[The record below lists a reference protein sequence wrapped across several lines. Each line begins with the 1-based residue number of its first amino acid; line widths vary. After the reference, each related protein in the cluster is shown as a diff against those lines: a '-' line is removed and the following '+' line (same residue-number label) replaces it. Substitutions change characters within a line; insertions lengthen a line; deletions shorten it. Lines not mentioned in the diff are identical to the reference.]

1 MKFVIIGGSGLIGSK
16 VCKNLQDL
24 GHEVISASPSSGIN
38 VITGE
43 GLADALKGAD
53 VVVDV
58 ANSPSF
64 EDHAALH
71 FFETAGHN
79 LFAAEKVAGTQ
90 HHVALSV
97 VGTERMLDSGYFRA
111 KMAQEKLIKAS
122 GVPYTILRAT
132 QFFEFVGAI
141 AYSGREDGNTIHLTS
156 AALQPVASVDVAAA
170 LTAIA
175 QQAPIN
181 QTVEVA
187 GPDRRPIVEFVSEYL
202 KHTKDPREA
211 VSDDTVPY
219 FGASINDKSLTPGDN
234 PIVGATRFEDWLETA
249 HPS

>member
-38 VITGE
+38 VISGE

-79 LFAAEKVAGTQ
+79 LFAAEKVAGTK
-90 HHVALSV
+90 HHIALSV

-132 QFFEFVGAI
+132 QFFEFIGAI

-175 QQAPIN
+175 QKAPIN

-219 FGASINDKSLTPGDN
+219 FGAPINDKSLTPGDS
-234 PIVGATRFEDWLETA
+234 PIVGATRFADWLEAA

>member
-38 VITGE
+38 VISGE

-79 LFAAEKVAGTQ
+79 LFAAEKVAGTK

-132 QFFEFVGAI
+132 QFFEFIGAI

-175 QQAPIN
+175 QKAPIN

-211 VSDDTVPY
+211 VPDDTVPY
-219 FGASINDKSLTPGDN
+219 FGAPINDKSLTPGDN
-234 PIVGATRFEDWLETA
+234 PIVGATRFEDWLEIA

>member
-1 MKFVIIGGSGLIGSK
+1 MKFVVIGGSGLIGSK

-24 GHEVISASPSSGIN
+24 GHEVISASPSTGIN

-79 LFAAEKVAGTQ
+79 LFAAEKVAGTK

-141 AYSGREDGNTIHLTS
+141 AYSGREDGNTIHLSS

-175 QQAPIN
+175 QKAPIN

-187 GPDRRPIVEFVSEYL
+187 GSDRRPIVEFVSEYL

-219 FGASINDKSLTPGDN
+219 FGAPINDKSLTPGDN
-234 PIVGATRFEDWLETA
+234 PIVGATRFEDWLEIA

>member
-1 MKFVIIGGSGLIGSK
+1 MKFVVIGGSGLIGSK

-38 VITGE
+38 IISGE

-79 LFAAEKVAGTQ
+79 LFAAEKLAGTK

-132 QFFEFVGAI
+132 QFFEFIGAI
-141 AYSGREDGNTIHLTS
+141 AYSGREDGNTIHLSS

-202 KHTKDPREA
+202 KHTNDPREA
-211 VSDDTVPY
+211 VPDDTVPY
-219 FGASINDKSLTPGDN
+219 FGAPINDKSLTPGDN
-234 PIVGATRFEDWLETA
+234 PIVGATRFEDWLEIA

>member
-38 VITGE
+38 VISGE

-79 LFAAEKVAGTQ
+79 LFAAEKVAGTK

-97 VGTERMLDSGYFRA
+97 VGTERMLESGYFRA

-132 QFFEFVGAI
+132 QFFEFIGAI

-175 QQAPIN
+175 QKAPIN

-219 FGASINDKSLTPGDN
+219 FGAPINDKSLTPGDN
-234 PIVGATRFEDWLETA
+234 PIVGATRFEDWLEIA

>member
-1 MKFVIIGGSGLIGSK
+1 MKFVVIGGSGLIGSK

-38 VITGE
+38 IISGE

-79 LFAAEKVAGTQ
+79 LFAAEKLAGTK

-132 QFFEFVGAI
+132 QFFEFIGAI
-141 AYSGREDGNTIHLTS
+141 AYSGREDGNTIHLSS

-175 QQAPIN
+175 QKAPIN

-202 KHTKDPREA
+202 KHTNDPREA
-211 VSDDTVPY
+211 VPDDTVPY
-219 FGASINDKSLTPGDN
+219 FGAPINDKSLTPGDN
-234 PIVGATRFEDWLETA
+234 PIVGATRFEDWLEIA

>member
-141 AYSGREDGNTIHLTS
+141 AYSGREDGNTIHLSS

-175 QQAPIN
+175 QKAPIN

>member
-1 MKFVIIGGSGLIGSK
+1 MKFVVIGGSGLIGSK

-24 GHEVISASPSSGIN
+24 GHEVISASPSTGIN

-122 GVPYTILRAT
+122 GIPYTILRAT
-132 QFFEFVGAI
+132 QFFEFIGAI
-141 AYSGREDGNTIHLTS
+141 AYSGREDGNTIHLSS

-175 QQAPIN
+175 QKAPIN

-219 FGASINDKSLTPGDN
+219 FGAPINDKSLTPGDN
-234 PIVGATRFEDWLETA
+234 PIVGATRFEDWLEIA

>member
-1 MKFVIIGGSGLIGSK
+1 MKFVVIGGSGLIGSK

-24 GHEVISASPSSGIN
+24 GHEVISASPSTGIN

-79 LFAAEKVAGTQ
+79 LFAAEKVAGTK

-132 QFFEFVGAI
+132 QFFEFIGAI
-141 AYSGREDGNTIHLTS
+141 AYSSREDGNTIHLSS

-175 QQAPIN
+175 QKAPIN

-219 FGASINDKSLTPGDN
+219 FGAPINDKSLTPGDN
-234 PIVGATRFEDWLETA
+234 PIVGATRFEDWLEIA

>member
-1 MKFVIIGGSGLIGSK
+1 MKFVVIGGSGLIGSN

-24 GHEVISASPSSGIN
+24 GHEVISASPSTGIN

-132 QFFEFVGAI
+132 QFFEFIGAI

-170 LTAIA
+170 LTDIA
-175 QQAPIN
+175 QKAPIN

-219 FGASINDKSLTPGDN
+219 FGAPINDKSLTPGDS
-234 PIVGATRFEDWLETA
+234 PIVGAIRFEDWLEIA

>member
-1 MKFVIIGGSGLIGSK
+1 MKFVIIGGTGLIGSN
-16 VCKNLQDL
+16 VCKNLQNQ
-24 GHEVISASPSSGIN
+24 GHEVIAASPSTGIN

-79 LFAAEKVAGTQ
+79 LFAAEKIAGTR

-132 QFFEFVGAI
+132 QFFEFIGAI

-175 QQAPIN
+175 QKAPIN

-211 VSDDTVPY
+211 VPDDTVPY
-219 FGASINDKSLTPGDN
+219 FGAPINDKSLTPGDS

>member
-38 VITGE
+38 VISGE

-79 LFAAEKVAGTQ
+79 LFAAEKVAGTK

-132 QFFEFVGAI
+132 QFFEFIGAI

-156 AALQPVASVDVAAA
+156 AELQPVASVDVAAA

-175 QQAPIN
+175 QKAPIN

-211 VSDDTVPY
+211 VPDDTVPY
-219 FGASINDKSLTPGDN
+219 FGAPINDKSLTPGDN
-234 PIVGATRFEDWLETA
+234 PIVGATRFEDWLEAA

>member
-38 VITGE
+38 VISGE

-79 LFAAEKVAGTQ
+79 LFAAEKVAGTK

-97 VGTERMLDSGYFRA
+97 VGTERMLESGYFRA

-132 QFFEFVGAI
+132 QFFEFIGAI

-175 QQAPIN
+175 QKAPIN

-211 VSDDTVPY
+211 VPDDTVPY
-219 FGASINDKSLTPGDN
+219 FGAPINDKSLTPGEN
-234 PIVGATRFEDWLETA
+234 PIVGATRFEDWLEIA

>member
-79 LFAAEKVAGTQ
+79 LFAAEKLAGTK

-132 QFFEFVGAI
+132 QFFEFIGAI
-141 AYSGREDGNTIHLTS
+141 AYSGREDGNTIHLSS

>member
-24 GHEVISASPSSGIN
+24 GHEVISASPSTGIN

-79 LFAAEKVAGTQ
+79 LFAAEKVAGTK

-132 QFFEFVGAI
+132 QFFEFIGAI
-141 AYSGREDGNTIHLTS
+141 AYSGREDGNTIHLSS

-175 QQAPIN
+175 QKAPIN

-219 FGASINDKSLTPGDN
+219 FGAPINDKSLTPGDN
-234 PIVGATRFEDWLETA
+234 PIVGAIRFEDWLEIA

>member
-79 LFAAEKVAGTQ
+79 LFAAEKVAGTK

-132 QFFEFVGAI
+132 QFFEFIGAI
-141 AYSGREDGNTIHLTS
+141 AYSGREDGNTIHLSS

-202 KHTKDPREA
+202 KHTNDPREA
-211 VSDDTVPY
+211 VPDDTVPY
-219 FGASINDKSLTPGDN
+219 FGAPINDKSLTPGDN
-234 PIVGATRFEDWLETA
+234 PIVGATRFEDWLEIA

>member
-38 VITGE
+38 VISGE

-79 LFAAEKVAGTQ
+79 LFAAEKVAGTK

-132 QFFEFVGAI
+132 QFFEFIGAI

-175 QQAPIN
+175 QKAPIN

-202 KHTKDPREA
+202 KHTNDPREA
-211 VSDDTVPY
+211 VPDDTVPY
-219 FGASINDKSLTPGDN
+219 FGAPINDKSLTPGEN
-234 PIVGATRFEDWLETA
+234 PIVGATRFEDWLEIA